1 MKYLMGIDN
10 GGTFSK
16 AALFDEDGKQ
26 ISVASVPTVT
36 ITPKPGYTERDMDE
50 LWEVNAQAVRNAI
63 EKSNIDPKDIAGV
76 SISLYSFSV
85 IVFTYSLFVCAA
97 FVPSS

>member
-16 AALFDEDGKQ
+16 AAIFDENGMQ

-36 ITPKPGYTERDMDE
+36 ITPKPGYTERDMNE
-50 LWEVNAQAVRNAI
+50 LWEVNAEAI
-63 EKSNIDPKDIAGV
+63 RKSI
-76 SISLYSFSV
+76 
-85 IVFTYSLFVCAA
+85 
-97 FVPSS
+97 

>member
-16 AALFDEDGKQ
+16 AALFDEAGNQ
-26 ISVASVPTVT
+26 ISVASVPTRT

-50 LWEVNAQAVRNAI
+50 LWEVNVQACRQAI
-63 EKSNIDPKDIAGV
+63 TKSEII
-76 SISLYSFSV
+76 I
-85 IVFTYSLFVCAA
+85 
-97 FVPSS
+97 